1 MPPDGLNAAAMNVNP
16 GGKQPLM
23 RPGWFRR
30 GPLKIKQHMVFLEGP
45 NMGLAKG
52 LRVVCQERFGENAV
66 NGKTSAIYIGV
77 INSHLLLDPL
87 ALVGLPLDRQID
99 RFIR

>member
-1 MPPDGLNAAAMNVNP
+1 
-16 GGKQPLM
+16 
-23 RPGWFRR
+23 
-30 GPLKIKQHMVFLEGP
+30 MVFLDGP

-77 INSHLLLDPL
+77 INSQLLLDPL
-87 ALVGLPLDRQID
+87 PLVGLPLKLICHY
-99 RFIR
+99 FVISST